1 MGLNLLYLL
10 DTNICI
16 YIAKHKP
23 IEVLQRFQL
32 LEVGQVGMSVITHGE
47 LTHGAYKSQQPQLAL
62 SKLQQLV
69 ELIPVMPI
77 AATVSEHYGQIRSS
91 LEKTG
96 TPIGNNDLWIAS
108 HALAEKCILV
118 SNNCK
123 EFNRIT
129 DLTLENWADPT

>member
-1 MGLNLLYLL
+1 MYAHHALLLKQ
-10 DTNICI
+10 
-16 YIAKHKP
+16 A
-23 IEVLQRFQL
+23 
-32 LEVGQVGMSVITHGE
+32 
-47 LTHGAYKSQQPQLAL
+47 
-62 SKLQQLV
+62 
-69 ELIPVMPI
+69 
-77 AATVSEHYGQIRSS
+77 
-91 LEKTG
+91 G